1 MRLRQSTWLRLPGI
15 SLVALALLL
24 LPGVVMAQEAVTV
37 QLYPVGESGVSGTAT
52 LIAAGDGTNVAL
64 DVKGLAPGADARATM
79 HAGTCATSSASFAA
93 LPDLKADATGRATA
107 TGSVLFRGTENVALA
122 IMADDEHIIA
132 IRQAGQVVAC
142 GVIPRLTSASAPP
155 TLPVTGGAAFSLMAA
170 TAGVLGLC
178 ALSAG
183 LFLLQSGDQVEGCT
197 VYHSISEDVWKL

>member
-1 MRLRQSTWLRLPGI
+1 MRLRQPTWLRLPGI
-15 SLVALALLL
+15 SLVVLALLL

-37 QLYPVGESGVSGTAT
+37 RLDPAGESGVSGMAT

-64 DVKGLAPGADARATM
+64 DVEGLVPGADARATM
-79 HAGTCATSSASFAA
+79 HAGTCAMASASFAA

-122 IMADDEHIIA
+122 TMADGEHIIA
-132 IRQAGQVVAC
+132 IQQAGQIVAC

-155 TLPVTGGAAFSLMAA
+155 TLPVTSSAAFSLMAA

-183 LFLLQSGDQVEGCT
+183 LFRRQRSQPRRRF
-197 VYHSISEDVWKL
+197 